1 MQIKD
6 IGEQGLLRIIQKFCP
21 SDIIGDDGAILTTPN
36 DRALVITTDMLVEE
50 VHFSDRTTSA
60 QDTGWRAVAANLS
73 DLAAM
78 GATPLGITV
87 ALSVTPETPVNWVE
101 ELYQGMTACLKPYNT
116 PIIGG
121 DIVRSRLRAISI
133 TALGYS
139 HPDNTIRR
147 NTAKPGEVIVATG
160 IHGASRAGLELLL
173 NPELGE
179 TLTPIEKQTLIRAHQ
194 RPYPRLDVLPHL
206 WDICQSQPLNQEGQG
221 GLKPPLLRGARG
233 DLTGMDSSDG
243 LADAII
249 QICHAS
255 GIGARIERD
264 KIPIPSS
271 VLKLVTPEKA
281 LDWAL
286 YGGEDF
292 ELVLCLP
299 PEIGEK
305 LVAKIGKQAAIMG
318 ITTDNPSILLV
329 DQKSLYPDEALTQN
343 KGFQHFT

>member
-21 SDIIGDDGAILTTPN
+21 SEIIGDDGAILTTPN

-87 ALSVTPETPVNWVE
+87 ALSVTPETPVSWVE

-133 TALGYS
+133 TAFGYS

-147 NTAKPGEVIVATG
+147 NTAKPGEVILATG
-160 IHGASRAGLELLL
+160 VHGASRAGLELLL
-173 NPELGE
+173 NPQLGE
-179 TLTPIEKQTLIRAHQ
+179 TLTPLEKQTLIRAHQ
-194 RPYPRLDVLPHL
+194 RPEPRLDVLPHL
-206 WDICQSQPLNQEGQG
+206 WNLCQSQLNQEGQG
-221 GLKPPLLRGARG
+221 GLQPPLLRGARG
-233 DLTGMDSSDG
+233 NLSGMDSSDG

-249 QICHAS
+249 QICHSS

-305 LVAKIGKQAAIMG
+305 LVAKIGKQAAIVG
-318 ITTDNPSILLV
+318 ITTDNPNILLV

-343 KGFQHFT
+343 KGFQHFA

>member
-133 TALGYS
+133 TAFGYS

-147 NTAKPGEVIVATG
+147 NTAKPGEVLLATG
-160 IHGASRAGLELLL
+160 VHGASRAGLELLL

-179 TLTPIEKQTLIRAHQ
+179 TLTPLEKQTLIRAHQ
-194 RPYPRLDVLPHL
+194 RPHPRLDVLPHL
-206 WDICQSQPLNQEGQG
+206 WDLWKSQPPEIGT
-221 GLKPPLLRGARG
+221 RG
-233 DLTGMDSSDG
+233 DISGMDSSDG

-249 QICHAS
+249 QICRGS

-271 VLKLVTPEKA
+271 VLKLVTAEKA

-299 PEIGEK
+299 AEIGEK
-305 LVAKIGKQAAIMG
+305 LVAKIGKQAAIVG

-329 DQKSLYPDEALTQN
+329 DEKSLYPDEALTQN
-343 KGFQHFT
+343 KGFQHFA

>member
-60 QDTGWRAVAANLS
+60 FDTGWRAVAANLS

-133 TALGYS
+133 TAFGYS

-147 NTAKPGEVIVATG
+147 NTAKPDQVIVATG
-160 IHGASRAGLELLL
+160 VHGASRAGLELLL

-179 TLTPIEKQTLIRAHQ
+179 TLTPLEKQTLIRAHQ
-194 RPYPRLDVLPHL
+194 RPDPRLDVLPHL
-206 WDICQSQPLNQEGQG
+206 WDICQSQPPEI
-221 GLKPPLLRGARG
+221 RGARG
-233 DLTGMDSSDG
+233 DITGMDSSDG

-255 GIGARIERD
+255 GVGARIERD

-305 LVAKIGKQAAIMG
+305 LVAKIGHQAAIVGM
-318 ITTDNPSILLV
+318 TTDNPNILLV
-329 DQKSLYPDEALTQN
+329 DQKSLYPDEYLTQN
-343 KGFQHFT
+343 KGFQHFA

>member
-147 NTAKPGEVIVATG
+147 NTAKPGEVILVTG

-179 TLTPIEKQTLIRAHQ
+179 TLTPIEKQILIRAHQ

-255 GIGARIERD
+255 GIGARIERE

-271 VLKLVTPEKA
+271 VLKLVTAEKA

-305 LVAKIGKQAAIMG
+305 LVAKIGKPAAIVG

-343 KGFQHFT
+343 KGFQHFA

>member
-60 QDTGWRAVAANLS
+60 FDTGWRAVAANLS

-147 NTAKPGEVIVATG
+147 NTAKPGEVILATG

-179 TLTPIEKQTLIRAHQ
+179 TLTPLEKQTLIRAHQ
-194 RPYPRLDVLPHL
+194 RPDPRLDVLPHL
-206 WDICQSQPLNQEGQG
+206 WEICQSQPPEI
-221 GLKPPLLRGARG
+221 RGARG
-233 DLTGMDSSDG
+233 DISGMDSSDG

-249 QICHAS
+249 QICHGS
-255 GIGARIERD
+255 GVGARIERD

-271 VLKLVTPEKA
+271 VLKLVTAEKA

-305 LVAKIGKQAAIMG
+305 LVVKIGKQAAIVG

-343 KGFQHFT
+343 KGFQHFA